1 VGLPGGH
8 CAAHITLAQ
17 IFMLHILYHMLL
29 VNESNAAGDSA
40 YHGDRLLTASLILH
54 V

>member
-1 VGLPGGH
+1 VGLPGSH

-29 VNESNAAGDSA
+29 VNKSNAAGDSA
-40 YHGDRLLTASLILH
+40 YGDRLLTASLIFN
-54 V
+54 

>member
-1 VGLPGGH
+1 VGLPSSH

-40 YHGDRLLTASLILH
+40 YGDRLLTASLILH